1 MDDQA
6 EPAEPL
12 LEVKDQQFDDEGA
25 PVIRTAESL
34 PERLKA
40 TDAMDPLGELYSCV
54 EGLLCVRGEEDS
66 RALDLQSVVCTKD
79 GEVLGVVL
87 DIFGPVTQPHYLVHT
102 TKQNHPKIGTQVY
115 AATGLAETSY
125 LCDSADPVT
134 LRQKLAD
141 RMDDSNEEDESEE
154 ESSEQEDIGNAEQSL
169 AGRLLGEF
177 ATERG
182 SDGSGKGKGKG
193 KSKGKSKGK
202 GKKGKQGK
210 AEHRQQEVKQEEDTL
225 EQRSQGEWSYDDS
238 GSGAKRRRTSGEGGD
253 GQKQDRWEGDYRN
266 GGSASSSAPAGTG
279 GGAARNAKDTHS
291 LPPPPAPPAPPP
303 APGAASSIFVPTAPP
318 QHRSESW

>member
-79 GEVLGVVL
+79 GTVLGVVI

-102 TKQNHPKIGTQVY
+102 TKRDPPTLGVQVY
-115 AATGLAETSY
+115 AATSLAETSY
-125 LCDSADPVT
+125 LCDSADPVM

-141 RMDDSNEEDESEE
+141 QLGDESDDDDEDES
-154 ESSEQEDIGNAEQSL
+154 DA
-169 AGRLLGEF
+169 
-177 ATERG
+177 
-182 SDGSGKGKGKG
+182 
-193 KSKGKSKGK
+193 
-202 GKKGKQGK
+202 
-210 AEHRQQEVKQEEDTL
+210 
-225 EQRSQGEWSYDDS
+225 
-238 GSGAKRRRTSGEGGD
+238 
-253 GQKQDRWEGDYRN
+253 
-266 GGSASSSAPAGTG
+266 
-279 GGAARNAKDTHS
+279 
-291 LPPPPAPPAPPP
+291 
-303 APGAASSIFVPTAPP
+303 
-318 QHRSESW
+318 

>member
-115 AATGLAETSY
+115 AATSLAETSY

-134 LRQKLAD
+134 LRQRLAD
-141 RMDDSNEEDESEE
+141 RMGGDSDNEEEDETDGD
-154 ESSEQEDIGNAEQSL
+154 SSEQEDVGNAEQSL

-177 ATERG
+177 ASDRA
-182 SDGSGKGKGKG
+182 SDGYPSGQKGKGKG

-202 GKKGKQGK
+202 GKKGKQGR
-210 AEHRQQEVKQEEDTL
+210 AEQ
-225 EQRSQGEWSYDDS
+225 
-238 GSGAKRRRTSGEGGD
+238 
-253 GQKQDRWEGDYRN
+253 
-266 GGSASSSAPAGTG
+266 
-279 GGAARNAKDTHS
+279 
-291 LPPPPAPPAPPP
+291 
-303 APGAASSIFVPTAPP
+303 
-318 QHRSESW
+318 